1 MTNQGRFTLTALT
14 LALLAGCNSDDTT
27 PDVEAANSGKIEA
40 DTVFYNGTIVTMD
53 TDQSTASSLA
63 IKDGKIVGL
72 NVNSEDYSSEDT
84 QIINLNEQTVVPG
97 FIDAHGH
104 FSGAASYSNFANL
117 APSPIGN
124 SDSIALLVN
133 EMQQFWDGKALAEGQ
148 WLVGVSYDDSLL
160 AEKRHPTKYDLD
172 QVSTEEPIVIMH
184 VSGHLVVVN
193 SKALE
198 ILGIDATREDPA
210 GGKIVR
216 VSGSNEPNGVLEE
229 AAMYLAMGG
238 LMSAP
243 QTQESILESYRYA
256 QEYYAGFGI
265 TTIQEGAATK
275 DQVLLYEQL
284 GEAGEL
290 YLDIA
295 AYPTWDAYS
304 MLKIDGYGPS
314 KQYTNNFR
322 IAGAKIVLDGSPQG
336 KTAFM
341 TQPYLN
347 PPAGEPAT
355 YVGYPTLTSEF
366 LETKIRSYLDEGTQ
380 FIVHTNGDASVDM
393 YLAAIDKVATET
405 DDFSM
410 IRPVSIHSQTT
421 RDDQLE
427 EMTKYQMIPSFFSAH
442 TFFWGDWHRDE
453 VFGEERA
460 IRISP
465 TRSASNLGINYTTHN
480 DAPVVDPD
488 IIRLIYNTVNRVTR
502 SGQTLG
508 EDQKATAYE
517 ALASVTKNAAY
528 QYFEEDNK
536 GSLEVGK
543 LADLVILS
551 ANPLTIEPENINTIE
566 VLKTYKEGQ
575 LVYTKQ

>member
-1 MTNQGRFTLTALT
+1 MTNQGRFTLTALA
-14 LALLAGCNSDDTT
+14 LALLSGCNNDDAT
-27 PDVEAANSGKIEA
+27 PEIEA

-53 TDQSTASSLA
+53 GDQSVASSLA

-72 NVNSEDYSSEDT
+72 NVESDDYSSEDT
-84 QIINLNEQTVVPG
+84 RLIDLNNQTIVPG

-104 FSGAASYSNFANL
+104 LSMVAQTVNFANL

-124 SDSIALLVN
+124 SDTIALLVN
-133 EMQQFWDGKALAEGQ
+133 EMQQFWDGKTLAEGQ
-148 WLVGVSYDDSLL
+148 WMVGMSYDDSLL
-160 AEKRHPTKYDLD
+160 AEKRHPTRYDLD
-172 QVSTEEPIVIMH
+172 QISTEVPIVIVH
-184 VSGHLVVVN
+184 VSFHLAVVN

-198 ILGIDATREDPA
+198 LLGIDATTANPD

-229 AAMYLAMGG
+229 TAMYLAMGG
-238 LMSAP
+238 LSSAP
-243 QTQESILESYRYA
+243 QSADAVKTTFKAA
-256 QEYYAGFGI
+256 QEYYASFGI
-265 TTIQEGAATK
+265 TTIQEGAASHES
-275 DQVLLYEQL
+275 VLLYEDL
-284 GEAGEL
+284 GASGDL
-290 YLDIA
+290 FLDIV

-304 MLKIDGYGPS
+304 MMKLDGYAPS
-314 KQYTNNFR
+314 KTYTNNFR
-322 IAGAKIVLDGSPQG
+322 IGGAKIVLDGSPQG

-347 PPAGEPAT
+347 PPVGEAAS

-366 LETKIRSYLDEGTQ
+366 LETKLRSYLDEGTQ

-393 YLAAIDKVATET
+393 YLAALDAISTES
-405 DDFSM
+405 DDFSK

-427 EMTKYQMIPSFFSAH
+427 AMVKYQMIPSFFSAH

-480 DAPVVDPD
+480 DAPVVDPE
-488 IIRLIYNTVNRVTR
+488 IIRLMYNTVNRVTR

-528 QYFEEDNK
+528 QYLEEGQK
-536 GSLEVGK
+536 GTIEVGK

-551 ANPLTIEPENINTIE
+551 ANPLTIEPEKINTIE

-575 LVYTKQ
+575 LVYTQ

>member
-1 MTNQGRFTLTALT
+1 MTNQGRFTLTALA
-14 LALLAGCNSDDTT
+14 LALLSGCNNDDAT
-27 PDVEAANSGKIEA
+27 PEIEA

-53 TDQSTASSLA
+53 GDQSVASSLA

-72 NVNSEDYSSEDT
+72 NVESDDYSSEDT
-84 QIINLNEQTVVPG
+84 RLIDLNNETIVPG

-104 FSGAASYSNFANL
+104 LSMVAQTVNFANL

-124 SDSIALLVN
+124 SDTIALLVN
-133 EMQQFWDGKALAEGQ
+133 EMQQFWDGKTLAEGQ
-148 WLVGVSYDDSLL
+148 WMVGMSYDDSLL
-160 AEKRHPTKYDLD
+160 AEKRHPTRYDLD
-172 QVSTEEPIVIMH
+172 QISTEVPIVIVH
-184 VSGHLVVVN
+184 VSFHLAVVN

-198 ILGIDATREDPA
+198 LLGIDATTANPD

-229 AAMYLAMGG
+229 TAMYLAMGG
-238 LMSAP
+238 LSSAP
-243 QTQESILESYRYA
+243 QSADAVKTTFKAA
-256 QEYYAGFGI
+256 QEYYASFGI
-265 TTIQEGAATK
+265 TTIQEGAASHES
-275 DQVLLYEQL
+275 VLLYEDL
-284 GEAGEL
+284 GASGDL
-290 YLDIA
+290 FLDIV

-304 MLKIDGYGPS
+304 MMKLDGYAPS
-314 KQYTNNFR
+314 KTYTNNFR
-322 IAGAKIVLDGSPQG
+322 IGGAKIVLDGSPQG

-347 PPAGEPAT
+347 PPAGEAAS

-366 LETKIRSYLDEGTQ
+366 LETKLRSYLDEGTQ

-393 YLAAIDKVATET
+393 YLAALDAISTES
-405 DDFSM
+405 DDFSK

-427 EMTKYQMIPSFFSAH
+427 AMVKYQMIPSFFSAH

-488 IIRLIYNTVNRVTR
+488 IIRLMYNTVNRVTR

-528 QYFEEDNK
+528 QYLEEDQK
-536 GSLEVGK
+536 GTIEVGK
-543 LADLVILS
+543 LADLVVLS
-551 ANPLTIEPENINTIE
+551 ANPLTIEPEKMNTIE

-575 LVYTKQ
+575 LVYTQ

>member
-1 MTNQGRFTLTALT
+1 MTNLGRFTLTALT
-14 LALLAGCNSDDTT
+14 LALLAGC
-27 PDVEAANSGKIEA
+27 KQEA

-53 TDQSTASSLA
+53 GDNSIASSLA
-63 IKDGKIVGL
+63 IKDGKIVGV
-72 NVNSEDYSSEDT
+72 NVNREYYSPEDT
-84 QIINLNEQTVVPG
+84 QLIDLNEQTVVPG

-104 FSGAASYSNFANL
+104 LSMVAQTVNFANL

-124 SDSIALLVN
+124 SDTIALLVN
-133 EMQQFWDGKALAEGQ
+133 EMQQFWDSKELAEGQ
-148 WLVGVSYDDSLL
+148 WMVGMSYDDSLL
-160 AEKRHPTKYDLD
+160 AEKRHPTRYDLD
-172 QVSTEEPIVIMH
+172 QISTEVPIVIVH
-184 VSGHLVVVN
+184 VSFHLAVVN

-198 ILGIDATREDPA
+198 LLGIDAATADPD

-229 AAMYLAMGG
+229 TAMYLAMGG
-238 LMSAP
+238 LSSAP
-243 QTQESILESYRYA
+243 QTADSILKTFKAA
-256 QEYYAGFGI
+256 QEYYASFGI
-265 TTIQEGAATK
+265 TTVQEGAASK

-290 YLDIA
+290 FLDIA

-304 MLKIDGYGPS
+304 MMKLDGYAPS
-314 KQYTNNFR
+314 KSYTNNFR

-347 PPAGEPAT
+347 PPAGESAS

-366 LETKIRSYLDEGTQ
+366 LEAKLRSYLDEGTQ

-393 YLAAIDKVATET
+393 YLAALDTIATES
-405 DDFSM
+405 DDFSN

-427 EMTKYQMIPSFFSAH
+427 AMTKYQMIPSFFSAH

-465 TRSASNLGINYTTHN
+465 TRSASNFGINYTTHN

-488 IIRLIYNTVNRVTR
+488 IIRLMYNTVNRVTR

-528 QYFEEDNK
+528 QYFEEDQK
-536 GSLEVGK
+536 GTIEVGK
-543 LADLVILS
+543 LADLVVLS
-551 ANPLTIEPENINTIE
+551 ANPLTIEPEKINTIE
-566 VLKTYKEGQ
+566 VLKTYKEGN
-575 LVYTKQ
+575 LVYTQ

>member
-1 MTNQGRFTLTALT
+1 MTNQGRFTLTALA
-14 LALLAGCNSDDTT
+14 LALLSGCNNDDAT
-27 PDVEAANSGKIEA
+27 PEIEA

-53 TDQSTASSLA
+53 GDQSVASSLA

-72 NVNSEDYSSEDT
+72 NVESDDYSSKDT
-84 QIINLNEQTVVPG
+84 RLIDLNTQTIVPG

-104 FSGAASYSNFANL
+104 LSMVAQTVNFANL

-124 SDSIALLVN
+124 SDTIALLVN
-133 EMQQFWDGKALAEGQ
+133 EMQQFWDGKTLAEGQ
-148 WLVGVSYDDSLL
+148 WMVGMSYDDSLL
-160 AEKRHPTKYDLD
+160 AEKRHPTRYDLD
-172 QVSTEEPIVIMH
+172 QISTEVPIVIVH
-184 VSGHLVVVN
+184 VSFHLAVVN

-198 ILGIDATREDPA
+198 LLGIDATTANPD

-229 AAMYLAMGG
+229 TAMYLAMGG
-238 LMSAP
+238 LSSAP
-243 QTQESILESYRYA
+243 QSADAVKTTFKAA
-256 QEYYAGFGI
+256 QEYYASFGI
-265 TTIQEGAATK
+265 TTVQEGAASHES
-275 DQVLLYEQL
+275 VLLYEDL
-284 GEAGEL
+284 GASGDL
-290 YLDIA
+290 FLDIV

-304 MLKIDGYGPS
+304 MMKLDGYAPS
-314 KQYTNNFR
+314 KTYTNNFR
-322 IAGAKIVLDGSPQG
+322 IGGAKIVLDGSPQG

-347 PPAGEPAT
+347 PPAGEAAS

-366 LETKIRSYLDEGTQ
+366 LETKLRSYLDEGTQ

-393 YLAAIDKVATET
+393 YLAALDAISTES
-405 DDFSM
+405 DDFSK

-427 EMTKYQMIPSFFSAH
+427 AMVKYQMIPSFFSAH

-488 IIRLIYNTVNRVTR
+488 IIRLMYNTVNRVTR

-528 QYFEEDNK
+528 QYLEEDQK
-536 GSLEVGK
+536 GTIEVGK
-543 LADLVILS
+543 LADLVVLS
-551 ANPLTIEPENINTIE
+551 ANPLSIEPEKMNTIE

-575 LVYTKQ
+575 LVYTQ

>member
-1 MTNQGRFTLTALT
+1 MTNQGRFTLTALA
-14 LALLAGCNSDDTT
+14 LALLSGCNNDDAT
-27 PDVEAANSGKIEA
+27 PEIEA

-53 TDQSTASSLA
+53 GDQSVASSLA

-72 NVNSEDYSSEDT
+72 NVESDDYSSEDT
-84 QIINLNEQTVVPG
+84 RLIDLNNQTIVPG

-104 FSGAASYSNFANL
+104 LSMVAQTVNFANL

-124 SDSIALLVN
+124 SDTIALLVN
-133 EMQQFWDGKALAEGQ
+133 EMQQFWDGKTLAEGQ
-148 WLVGVSYDDSLL
+148 WMVGMSYDDSLL
-160 AEKRHPTKYDLD
+160 AEKRHPTRYDLD
-172 QVSTEEPIVIMH
+172 QISTEVPIVIVH
-184 VSGHLVVVN
+184 VSFHLAVVN

-198 ILGIDATREDPA
+198 LLGIDATTANPD

-229 AAMYLAMGG
+229 TAMYLAMGG
-238 LMSAP
+238 LSSAP
-243 QTQESILESYRYA
+243 QSADAVKTTFKAA
-256 QEYYAGFGI
+256 QEYYASFGI
-265 TTIQEGAATK
+265 TTIQEGAASHES
-275 DQVLLYEQL
+275 VLLYEDL
-284 GEAGEL
+284 GASGDL
-290 YLDIA
+290 FLDIV

-304 MLKIDGYGPS
+304 MMKLDGYAPS
-314 KQYTNNFR
+314 KTYTNNFR
-322 IAGAKIVLDGSPQG
+322 IGGAKIVLDGSPQG

-347 PPAGEPAT
+347 PPVGEAAS

-366 LETKIRSYLDEGTQ
+366 LETKLRSYLDEGTQ

-393 YLAAIDKVATET
+393 YLAALDAISTES
-405 DDFSM
+405 DDFSK

-427 EMTKYQMIPSFFSAH
+427 AMVKYQMIPSFFSAH

-488 IIRLIYNTVNRVTR
+488 IIRLMYNTVNRVTR

-528 QYFEEDNK
+528 QYLEEGQK
-536 GSLEVGK
+536 GTIEVGK

-551 ANPLTIEPENINTIE
+551 ANPLTIEPEKINTIE

-575 LVYTKQ
+575 LVYTQ

>member
-1 MTNQGRFTLTALT
+1 MTNQGRFTLTALA
-14 LALLAGCNSDDTT
+14 LALLSGCNNDDAT
-27 PDVEAANSGKIEA
+27 PEIEA

-53 TDQSTASSLA
+53 GDQSVASSLA

-72 NVNSEDYSSEDT
+72 NVESDDYSSEDT
-84 QIINLNEQTVVPG
+84 RLIDLNNQTIVPG

-104 FSGAASYSNFANL
+104 LSMVAQTVNFANL

-124 SDSIALLVN
+124 SDTIALLVN
-133 EMQQFWDGKALAEGQ
+133 EMQQFWDGKTLAEGQ
-148 WLVGVSYDDSLL
+148 WMVGMSYDDSLL
-160 AEKRHPTKYDLD
+160 AEKRHPTRYDLD
-172 QVSTEEPIVIMH
+172 QISTEVPIVIVH
-184 VSGHLVVVN
+184 VSFHLAVVN

-198 ILGIDATREDPA
+198 LLGIDATTANPD

-229 AAMYLAMGG
+229 TAMYLAMGG
-238 LMSAP
+238 LSSAP
-243 QTQESILESYRYA
+243 QSADTIKTTFKVA
-256 QEYYAGFGI
+256 QEYYASFGI
-265 TTIQEGAATK
+265 TTVQEGAASHESI
-275 DQVLLYEQL
+275 LLYEDL
-284 GEAGEL
+284 GASGDL
-290 YLDIA
+290 FLDIV

-304 MLKIDGYGPS
+304 MMKLDGYTPS
-314 KQYTNNFR
+314 KTYTNNFR
-322 IAGAKIVLDGSPQG
+322 IGGAKIVLDGSPQG

-347 PPAGEPAT
+347 PPVGEAAS

-366 LETKIRSYLDEGTQ
+366 LETKLRSYLDEGTQ

-393 YLAAIDKVATET
+393 YLAALDVISTES
-405 DDFSM
+405 DDFSK

-427 EMTKYQMIPSFFSAH
+427 AMVKYQMIPSFFSAH

-488 IIRLIYNTVNRVTR
+488 IIRLMYNTVNRVTR

-528 QYFEEDNK
+528 QYLEEDKK
-536 GSLEVGK
+536 GTIEVGK
-543 LADLVILS
+543 LADLVVLS
-551 ANPLTIEPENINTIE
+551 ANPLTIEPEKMNSIE

-575 LVYTKQ
+575 LVYTQ

>member
-1 MTNQGRFTLTALT
+1 MTNQGRFTLTALA
-14 LALLAGCNSDDTT
+14 LALLSGCNNDDAT
-27 PDVEAANSGKIEA
+27 PEIEA

-53 TDQSTASSLA
+53 GDQSVASSLA

-72 NVNSEDYSSEDT
+72 NVESDDYSSKDT
-84 QIINLNEQTVVPG
+84 RLIDLNNQTIVPG

-104 FSGAASYSNFANL
+104 LSMVAQTVNFANL

-124 SDSIALLVN
+124 SDTIALLVN

-148 WLVGVSYDDSLL
+148 WMVGMSYDDSLL
-160 AEKRHPTKYDLD
+160 AEKRHPTRYDLD
-172 QVSTEEPIVIMH
+172 QISTEVPIVIVH
-184 VSGHLVVVN
+184 VSFHLAVVN

-198 ILGIDATREDPA
+198 LLGIDATTANPD

-229 AAMYLAMGG
+229 TAMYLAMGG
-238 LMSAP
+238 LSSAP
-243 QTQESILESYRYA
+243 QSADTIKTTFKAA
-256 QEYYAGFGI
+256 QEYYASFGI
-265 TTIQEGAATK
+265 TTVQEGAASHES
-275 DQVLLYEQL
+275 VLLYEDL
-284 GEAGEL
+284 GASGDL
-290 YLDIA
+290 FLDIV

-304 MLKIDGYGPS
+304 MMKLDGYTPS
-314 KQYTNNFR
+314 KTYTNNFR
-322 IAGAKIVLDGSPQG
+322 IGGAKIVLDGSPQG

-347 PPAGEPAT
+347 PPAGEAAS

-366 LETKIRSYLDEGTQ
+366 LETKLRSYLDEGTQ
-380 FIVHTNGDASVDM
+380 FIVHTNGDASLDM
-393 YLAAIDKVATET
+393 YLAALDAISTES
-405 DDFSM
+405 DDFSK

-427 EMTKYQMIPSFFSAH
+427 AMVKYQMIPSFFSAH

-488 IIRLIYNTVNRVTR
+488 IIRLMYNTVNRVTR

-528 QYFEEDNK
+528 QYLEEDQK
-536 GSLEVGK
+536 GTIEVGK
-543 LADLVILS
+543 LADLVVLS
-551 ANPLTIEPENINTIE
+551 ANPLTIEPEKMNTIE

-575 LVYTKQ
+575 LVYTQ

>member
-27 PDVEAANSGKIEA
+27 PEVEA
-40 DTVFYNGTIVTMD
+40 DTVLYNGTIVTMD
-53 TDQSTASSLA
+53 GEQSTASSLA

-104 FSGAASYSNFANL
+104 LSLVAQTVNFANL

-124 SDSIALLVN
+124 SDTIALLVN
-133 EMQQFWDGKALAEGQ
+133 EMQQFWDGKELAEGQ
-148 WLVGVSYDDSLL
+148 WMVGMSYDDSLL
-160 AEKRHPTKYDLD
+160 AEKRHPTRYDLD
-172 QVSTEEPIVIMH
+172 QISTEVPIVIVH
-184 VSGHLVVVN
+184 VSFHLAVVN

-198 ILGIDATREDPA
+198 VLGIDATTADPD

-216 VSGSNEPNGVLEE
+216 VSGSDEPNGVLEE
-229 AAMYLAMGG
+229 TAMYLAMGG
-238 LMSAP
+238 LSSAP
-243 QTQESILESYRYA
+243 QTEDSLSKTFAAA
-256 QEYYAGFGI
+256 QKYYASFGI
-265 TTIQEGAATK
+265 TTVQEGAASK

-347 PPAGEPAT
+347 PPTGEPVT

-393 YLAAIDKVATET
+393 YLAAIDAVSTET

-427 EMTKYQMIPSFFSAH
+427 EMVKYQMLPSFFSAH

-460 IRISP
+460 MRISP

-488 IIRLIYNTVNRVTR
+488 IIRLMYNTVNRVTR

-508 EDQKATAYE
+508 EEQKATAYE

-528 QYFEEDNK
+528 QYFEEDQK
-536 GSLEVGK
+536 GTIEVGK
-543 LADLVILS
+543 LADLVVLS
-551 ANPLTIEPENINTIE
+551 ANPLTIEPEKINTIE
-566 VLKTYKEGQ
+566 VLKTYKEGN
-575 LVYTKQ
+575 LVYTQ

>member
-1 MTNQGRFTLTALT
+1 
-14 LALLAGCNSDDTT
+14 LALLSGCNNDDAT
-27 PDVEAANSGKIEA
+27 PEIEA

-53 TDQSTASSLA
+53 GDQSVASSLA

-72 NVNSEDYSSEDT
+72 NVESDDYSSEDT
-84 QIINLNEQTVVPG
+84 RLIDLNNQTIVPG

-104 FSGAASYSNFANL
+104 LSMVAQTVNFANL

-124 SDSIALLVN
+124 SDTIALLVN
-133 EMQQFWDGKALAEGQ
+133 EMQQFWDGKTLAEGQ
-148 WLVGVSYDDSLL
+148 WIVGMSYDDSLL
-160 AEKRHPTKYDLD
+160 AEKRHPTRYDLD
-172 QVSTEEPIVIMH
+172 QISTEVPIVIVH
-184 VSGHLVVVN
+184 VSFHLAVVN

-198 ILGIDATREDPA
+198 LLGIDATTANPD

-229 AAMYLAMGG
+229 TAMYLAMGG
-238 LMSAP
+238 LSSAP
-243 QTQESILESYRYA
+243 QSADAVKTTFKAA
-256 QEYYAGFGI
+256 QEYYASFGI
-265 TTIQEGAATK
+265 TTIQEGAASHES
-275 DQVLLYEQL
+275 VLLYEDL
-284 GEAGEL
+284 GASGDL
-290 YLDIA
+290 FLDIV

-304 MLKIDGYGPS
+304 MMKLDGYAPS
-314 KQYTNNFR
+314 KTYTNNFR
-322 IAGAKIVLDGSPQG
+322 IGGAKIVLDGSPQG

-347 PPAGEPAT
+347 PPAGEAAS
-355 YVGYPTLTSEF
+355 YVGYPTQTSEF
-366 LETKIRSYLDEGTQ
+366 LETKLRSYLDEGTQ

-393 YLAAIDKVATET
+393 YLSALDAISTES
-405 DDFSM
+405 DDFSK

-427 EMTKYQMIPSFFSAH
+427 AMVKYQMIPSFFSAH

-488 IIRLIYNTVNRVTR
+488 IIRLMYNTVNRVTR

-528 QYFEEDNK
+528 QYLEEDQK
-536 GSLEVGK
+536 GTIEVGK
-543 LADLVILS
+543 LADLVVLS
-551 ANPLTIEPENINTIE
+551 ANPLTIEPEKMNTIE

-575 LVYTKQ
+575 LVYAQ

>member
-1 MTNQGRFTLTALT
+1 MTNQGRFTLTALA
-14 LALLAGCNSDDTT
+14 LALLSGCNNDDAT
-27 PDVEAANSGKIEA
+27 PEIEA

-53 TDQSTASSLA
+53 GDQSVASSLA

-72 NVNSEDYSSEDT
+72 NVESDDYSSEDT
-84 QIINLNEQTVVPG
+84 RLIDLNNETIVPG

-104 FSGAASYSNFANL
+104 LSMVAQTVNFANL

-124 SDSIALLVN
+124 SDTIALLVN
-133 EMQQFWDGKALAEGQ
+133 EMQQFWDGKTLAEGQ
-148 WLVGVSYDDSLL
+148 WMVGMSYDDSLL
-160 AEKRHPTKYDLD
+160 AEKRHPTRYDLD
-172 QVSTEEPIVIMH
+172 QISTEVPIVIVH
-184 VSGHLVVVN
+184 VSFHLAVVN

-198 ILGIDATREDPA
+198 LLGIDATTANPD

-229 AAMYLAMGG
+229 TAMYLAMGG
-238 LMSAP
+238 LSSAP
-243 QTQESILESYRYA
+243 QSADAVKTTFKAA
-256 QEYYAGFGI
+256 QEYYASFGI
-265 TTIQEGAATK
+265 TTIQEGAASHES
-275 DQVLLYEQL
+275 VLLYEDL
-284 GEAGEL
+284 GASGDL
-290 YLDIA
+290 FLDIV

-304 MLKIDGYGPS
+304 MMKLDGYAPS
-314 KQYTNNFR
+314 KTYTNNFR
-322 IAGAKIVLDGSPQG
+322 IGGAKIVLDGSPQG

-347 PPAGEPAT
+347 PPAGEAAS
-355 YVGYPTLTSEF
+355 YVGYPTQTSEF
-366 LETKIRSYLDEGTQ
+366 LETKLRSYLDEGTQ

-393 YLAAIDKVATET
+393 YLAALDAISTES
-405 DDFSM
+405 DDFSK

-427 EMTKYQMIPSFFSAH
+427 AMVKYQMIPSFFSAH

-488 IIRLIYNTVNRVTR
+488 IIRLMYNTVNRVTR

-528 QYFEEDNK
+528 QYLEEDKK
-536 GSLEVGK
+536 GTIEVGK
-543 LADLVILS
+543 LADLVVLS
-551 ANPLTIEPENINTIE
+551 ANPLTIDPEKMNTIE

-575 LVYTKQ
+575 LVYTQ

>member
-14 LALLAGCNSDDTT
+14 IALLAGCNSDDTT
-27 PDVEAANSGKIEA
+27 PEVEA
-40 DTVFYNGTIVTMD
+40 DTVLYNGTIVTMD
-53 TDQSTASSLA
+53 GEQSTASSLA

-84 QIINLNEQTVVPG
+84 QIINLKEQTVVPG

-104 FSGAASYSNFANL
+104 LSMVAQTVNFANL

-124 SDSIALLVN
+124 SDTIALLVN
-133 EMQQFWDGKALAEGQ
+133 EMQQFWDDKELAEGQ
-148 WLVGVSYDDSLL
+148 WMVGMSYDDSLL
-160 AEKRHPTKYDLD
+160 AEQRHPTRYDLD
-172 QVSTEEPIVIMH
+172 QISTEVPIVIVH
-184 VSGHLVVVN
+184 VSFHLAVVN

-198 ILGIDATREDPA
+198 VLGIDATTADPD

-216 VSGSNEPNGVLEE
+216 VSGSDEPNGVLEE
-229 AAMYLAMGG
+229 TAMYLAMGG
-238 LMSAP
+238 LSSAP
-243 QTQESILESYRYA
+243 QTEDSLSNAFAAA
-256 QEYYAGFGI
+256 QKYYASFGI
-265 TTIQEGAATK
+265 TTVQEGAASK

-304 MLKIDGYGPS
+304 MMKLDGYAPS
-314 KQYTNNFR
+314 KTYTNNFR

-366 LETKIRSYLDEGTQ
+366 LEAKLREYLDEDTQ

-393 YLAAIDKVATET
+393 YLAALDAVSTES
-405 DDFSM
+405 DDFSI

-427 EMTKYQMIPSFFSAH
+427 EMVKYQMIPSFFSAH

-488 IIRLIYNTVNRVTR
+488 IIRLMYNTVNRVTR

-508 EDQKATAYE
+508 EEQKATAYE

-528 QYFEEDNK
+528 QYFEEDQK
-536 GSLEVGK
+536 GTIEVGK
-543 LADLVILS
+543 LADLVVLS
-551 ANPLTIEPENINTIE
+551 ANP
-566 VLKTYKEGQ
+566 
-575 LVYTKQ
+575 

>member
-1 MTNQGRFTLTALT
+1 MTNQGRFTLTALA
-14 LALLAGCNSDDTT
+14 LALLSGCNNDDAT
-27 PDVEAANSGKIEA
+27 PEIEA

-53 TDQSTASSLA
+53 GDQSVASSLA
-63 IKDGKIVGL
+63 IKNGKIVGL
-72 NVNSEDYSSEDT
+72 NVESDDYSSEDT
-84 QIINLNEQTVVPG
+84 RLIDLNNQTIVPG

-104 FSGAASYSNFANL
+104 LSMVAQTVNFANL

-124 SDSIALLVN
+124 SDTIALLVN
-133 EMQQFWDGKALAEGQ
+133 EMQQFWDGKTLAEGQ
-148 WLVGVSYDDSLL
+148 WMVGMSYDDSLL
-160 AEKRHPTKYDLD
+160 AEKRHPTRYDLD
-172 QVSTEEPIVIMH
+172 QISTEVPIVIVH
-184 VSGHLVVVN
+184 VSFHLAVVN

-198 ILGIDATREDPA
+198 LLGIDATTANPD

-229 AAMYLAMGG
+229 TAMYLAMGG
-238 LMSAP
+238 LSSAP
-243 QTQESILESYRYA
+243 QSADAVKTTFKAA
-256 QEYYAGFGI
+256 QEYYASFGI
-265 TTIQEGAATK
+265 TTIQEGAASHES
-275 DQVLLYEQL
+275 VLLYEDL
-284 GEAGEL
+284 GASGDL
-290 YLDIA
+290 FLDIV

-304 MLKIDGYGPS
+304 MMKLDGYAPS
-314 KQYTNNFR
+314 KTYTNNFR
-322 IAGAKIVLDGSPQG
+322 IGGAKIVLDGSPQG

-347 PPAGEPAT
+347 PPVGEAAS

-366 LETKIRSYLDEGTQ
+366 LETKLRSYLDEGTQ

-393 YLAAIDKVATET
+393 YLAALDAISTES
-405 DDFSM
+405 DDFSK

-427 EMTKYQMIPSFFSAH
+427 AMVKYQMIPSFFSAH

-528 QYFEEDNK
+528 QYLEEDQK
-536 GSLEVGK
+536 GTIEVGK
-543 LADLVILS
+543 LADLVVLS
-551 ANPLTIEPENINTIE
+551 ANPLTIEPEKMNTIE

-575 LVYTKQ
+575 LVYTQ

>member
-14 LALLAGCNSDDTT
+14 IALLAGCNSDDTT
-27 PDVEAANSGKIEA
+27 PEVEA
-40 DTVFYNGTIVTMD
+40 DTVLYNGTIVTMD
-53 TDQSTASSLA
+53 GEQSTASSLA

-84 QIINLNEQTVVPG
+84 QIINLKEQTVVPG

-104 FSGAASYSNFANL
+104 LSMVAQTVNFANL

-124 SDSIALLVN
+124 SDTIALLVN
-133 EMQQFWDGKALAEGQ
+133 EMQQFWDDKELAEGQ
-148 WLVGVSYDDSLL
+148 WMVGMSYDDSLL
-160 AEKRHPTKYDLD
+160 AEQRHPTRYDLD
-172 QVSTEEPIVIMH
+172 QISTEVPIVIVH
-184 VSGHLVVVN
+184 VSFHLAVVN

-198 ILGIDATREDPA
+198 VLGIDATTADPD

-216 VSGSNEPNGVLEE
+216 VSGSDEPNGVLEE
-229 AAMYLAMGG
+229 TAMYLAMGG
-238 LMSAP
+238 LSSAP
-243 QTQESILESYRYA
+243 QTEDSLSNAFAAA
-256 QEYYAGFGI
+256 QEYYASFGI
-265 TTIQEGAATK
+265 TTVQEGAASK

-304 MLKIDGYGPS
+304 MMKLDGYAPS
-314 KQYTNNFR
+314 KTYTNNFR

-355 YVGYPTLTSEF
+355 YVGYPTLTREF
-366 LETKIRSYLDEGTQ
+366 LEAKLREYLDKDTQ

-393 YLAAIDKVATET
+393 YLAALDAVSTET
-405 DDFSM
+405 DDFSI

-427 EMTKYQMIPSFFSAH
+427 EMVKYQMIPSFFSAH

-460 IRISP
+460 MRISP

-488 IIRLIYNTVNRVTR
+488 IIRLMYNTVNRVTR

-508 EDQKATAYE
+508 EEQKATAYE

-528 QYFEEDNK
+528 QYFEEDQK
-536 GSLEVGK
+536 GTIEVGK
-543 LADLVILS
+543 LADLVVLS
-551 ANPLTIEPENINTIE
+551 ANPLTIEPEKINTIE
-566 VLKTYKEGQ
+566 VLKTYKEGN
-575 LVYTKQ
+575 LVYTQ

>member
-1 MTNQGRFTLTALT
+1 MTNQGRFTLTALA
-14 LALLAGCNSDDTT
+14 LALLSGCNNDDAT
-27 PDVEAANSGKIEA
+27 PEIEA

-53 TDQSTASSLA
+53 GDQSVASSLA

-72 NVNSEDYSSEDT
+72 NVESDYYSSEDT
-84 QIINLNEQTVVPG
+84 RLIDLNNQTIVPG

-104 FSGAASYSNFANL
+104 LSMVAQTVNFANL

-124 SDSIALLVN
+124 SDTIALLVN
-133 EMQQFWDGKALAEGQ
+133 EMQQFWDGKTLAEGQ
-148 WLVGVSYDDSLL
+148 WMVGMSYDDSLL

-172 QVSTEEPIVIMH
+172 QISTEVPIVIVH
-184 VSGHLVVVN
+184 VSFHLAVVN

-198 ILGIDATREDPA
+198 LLGIDATTANPD

-229 AAMYLAMGG
+229 TAMYLAMGG
-238 LMSAP
+238 LSSAP
-243 QTQESILESYRYA
+243 QSADTIKTTFKAA
-256 QEYYAGFGI
+256 QEYYASFGI
-265 TTIQEGAATK
+265 TTVQEGAASHES
-275 DQVLLYEQL
+275 VLLYEDL
-284 GEAGEL
+284 GASGDL
-290 YLDIA
+290 FLDIV

-304 MLKIDGYGPS
+304 MMKLDGYAPS
-314 KQYTNNFR
+314 KTYTNNFR
-322 IAGAKIVLDGSPQG
+322 IGGAKIVLDGSPQG

-347 PPAGEPAT
+347 PPVGEAAS

-366 LETKIRSYLDEGTQ
+366 LETKLRSYLDEGTQ

-393 YLAAIDKVATET
+393 YLAALDAISTES
-405 DDFSM
+405 DDFSK

-427 EMTKYQMIPSFFSAH
+427 AMVKYQMIPSFFSAH

-488 IIRLIYNTVNRVTR
+488 IIRLMYNTVNRVTR

-528 QYFEEDNK
+528 QYLEEDQK
-536 GSLEVGK
+536 GTIEVGK
-543 LADLVILS
+543 LADLVVLS
-551 ANPLTIEPENINTIE
+551 ANPLTIEPEKMNTIE

-575 LVYTKQ
+575 LVYSQ

>member
-1 MTNQGRFTLTALT
+1 MTNQGRFTLTALA
-14 LALLAGCNSDDTT
+14 LALLSGCNNDDIT
-27 PDVEAANSGKIEA
+27 PEIEA

-53 TDQSTASSLA
+53 GDQSVASSLA
-63 IKDGKIVGL
+63 LKDGKIVGL
-72 NVNSEDYSSEDT
+72 NVESDDYSSEDT
-84 QIINLNEQTVVPG
+84 RLIDLNNQTIVPG

-104 FSGAASYSNFANL
+104 LSMVAQTVNFANL

-124 SDSIALLVN
+124 SDTIALLVN
-133 EMQQFWDGKALAEGQ
+133 EMQQFWDGKTLAEGQ
-148 WLVGVSYDDSLL
+148 WIVGMSYDDSLL
-160 AEKRHPTKYDLD
+160 AEKRHPTRYDLD
-172 QVSTEEPIVIMH
+172 QISTEVPIVIVH
-184 VSGHLVVVN
+184 VSFHLAVVN

-198 ILGIDATREDPA
+198 LLGIDATTANPD

-229 AAMYLAMGG
+229 TAMYLAMGG
-238 LMSAP
+238 LTSAP
-243 QTQESILESYRYA
+243 QTEESLIESYRNA

-265 TTIQEGAATK
+265 TTIQEGAASH
-275 DQVLLYEQL
+275 DQVRIYEQL

-290 YLDIA
+290 YLDIV

-304 MLKIDGYGPS
+304 MMKLDGYAPS
-314 KQYTNNFR
+314 KTYTNNFR
-322 IAGAKIVLDGSPQG
+322 IGGAKIVLDGSPQG

-347 PPAGEPAT
+347 PPIGEAAS

-366 LETKIRSYLDEGTQ
+366 LETKLRSYLDEGTQ

-393 YLAAIDKVATET
+393 YLAALDAVATES
-405 DDFSM
+405 DDFSS

-427 EMTKYQMIPSFFSAH
+427 AMVKYQMIPSFFSAH

-488 IIRLIYNTVNRVTR
+488 IIRLMYNTVNRVTR

-528 QYFEEDNK
+528 QYLEEDKK
-536 GSLEVGK
+536 GTIEVGK
-543 LADLVILS
+543 LADLVVLS
-551 ANPLTIEPENINTIE
+551 ANPLTIDPEKMNTIE

-575 LVYTKQ
+575 LVYTQ

>member
-1 MTNQGRFTLTALT
+1 MTNQGRFTLTALA
-14 LALLAGCNSDDTT
+14 LALLSGCNNDDIT
-27 PDVEAANSGKIEA
+27 PEIEA

-53 TDQSTASSLA
+53 GDQSVANSLA

-72 NVNSEDYSSEDT
+72 NIESDDYSSEDT
-84 QIINLNEQTVVPG
+84 RLIDLNNQTIVPG

-104 FSGAASYSNFANL
+104 FSGAASFSNYANL

-124 SDSIALLVN
+124 SDTIALLIN
-133 EMQQFWDGKALAEGQ
+133 EMQQFWDGKTLAEGQ
-148 WLVGVSYDDSLL
+148 WMVGVSYDDSLL

-172 QVSTEEPIVIMH
+172 QISTEVPIVIVH
-184 VSGHLVVVN
+184 VSFHLAVVN

-198 ILGIDATREDPA
+198 LLGIDATTTDPD

-229 AAMYLAMGG
+229 TAMYLAMGG
-238 LMSAP
+238 LTSAP
-243 QTQESILESYRYA
+243 QTEESLIESYRNA

-265 TTIQEGAATK
+265 TTIQEGAASH
-275 DQVLLYEQL
+275 DQVRIYEQL

-290 YLDIA
+290 YLDIV

-304 MLKIDGYGPS
+304 MMKLDGYAPS
-314 KQYTNNFR
+314 KTYTNNFR
-322 IAGAKIVLDGSPQG
+322 IGGAKIVLDGSPQG

-347 PPAGEPAT
+347 PPIGEAAS

-366 LETKIRSYLDEGTQ
+366 LETKLRSYLDEGTQ

-393 YLAAIDKVATET
+393 YLAALDAVATES
-405 DDFSM
+405 DDFSS

-427 EMTKYQMIPSFFSAH
+427 AMVKYQMIPSFFSAH

-488 IIRLIYNTVNRVTR
+488 IIRLMYNTVNRVTR

-508 EDQKATAYE
+508 EDQKSTAYE

-528 QYFEEDNK
+528 QYLEEDQK
-536 GSLEVGK
+536 GTIEVGK
-543 LADLVILS
+543 LADLVVLS
-551 ANPLTIEPENINTIE
+551 ANPLTIEPEKINTIE

-575 LVYTKQ
+575 LVYTQ

>member
-1 MTNQGRFTLTALT
+1 MTNQGRFTLTALA
-14 LALLAGCNSDDTT
+14 LALLSGCNNDDAT
-27 PDVEAANSGKIEA
+27 PEIEA

-53 TDQSTASSLA
+53 GDQSVASSLA

-72 NVNSEDYSSEDT
+72 NVESDDYSSEDT
-84 QIINLNEQTVVPG
+84 RLIDLNNQTIVPG

-104 FSGAASYSNFANL
+104 LSMVAQTVNFANL

-124 SDSIALLVN
+124 SDTIALLVN
-133 EMQQFWDGKALAEGQ
+133 EMQQFWDGKTLAEGQ
-148 WLVGVSYDDSLL
+148 WMVGMSYDDSLL
-160 AEKRHPTKYDLD
+160 AEKRHPTRYDLD
-172 QVSTEEPIVIMH
+172 QISTEVPIVIVH
-184 VSGHLVVVN
+184 VSFHLAVVN

-198 ILGIDATREDPA
+198 LLGIDATTANPD

-229 AAMYLAMGG
+229 TAMYLAMGG
-238 LMSAP
+238 LSSAP
-243 QTQESILESYRYA
+243 QSADAVKTTFKAA
-256 QEYYAGFGI
+256 QEYYASFGI
-265 TTIQEGAATK
+265 TTIQEGAASHES
-275 DQVLLYEQL
+275 VLLYEDL
-284 GEAGEL
+284 GASGDL
-290 YLDIA
+290 FLDIV

-304 MLKIDGYGPS
+304 MMKLDGYAPS
-314 KQYTNNFR
+314 KTYTNNFR
-322 IAGAKIVLDGSPQG
+322 IGGAKIVLDGSPQG

-347 PPAGEPAT
+347 PPVGEAAS

-366 LETKIRSYLDEGTQ
+366 LETKLRSYLDEGTQ
-380 FIVHTNGDASVDM
+380 FIVHTNGDASVDV
-393 YLAAIDKVATET
+393 YLAALDAISTES
-405 DDFSM
+405 DDFSK

-427 EMTKYQMIPSFFSAH
+427 AMVKYQMIPSFFSAH

-528 QYFEEDNK
+528 QYLEEDQK
-536 GSLEVGK
+536 GTIEVGK
-543 LADLVILS
+543 LADLVVLS
-551 ANPLTIEPENINTIE
+551 ANPLTIEPEKMNTIE

-575 LVYTKQ
+575 LVYTQ

>member
-1 MTNQGRFTLTALT
+1 MTNQGRFTLTALA
-14 LALLAGCNSDDTT
+14 LALLSGCNNDDAT
-27 PDVEAANSGKIEA
+27 PEIEA

-53 TDQSTASSLA
+53 GDQSVASSLA

-72 NVNSEDYSSEDT
+72 NVESDDYSSEDT
-84 QIINLNEQTVVPG
+84 RLIDLNNQTIVPG

-104 FSGAASYSNFANL
+104 LSMVAQTVNFANL

-124 SDSIALLVN
+124 SDTIALLVN
-133 EMQQFWDGKALAEGQ
+133 EMQQFWDGKTLAEGQ
-148 WLVGVSYDDSLL
+148 WIVGMSYDDSLL
-160 AEKRHPTKYDLD
+160 AEKRHPTRYDLD
-172 QVSTEEPIVIMH
+172 QISTEVPIVIVH
-184 VSGHLVVVN
+184 VSFHLAVVN

-198 ILGIDATREDPA
+198 LLGIDATTANPD

-229 AAMYLAMGG
+229 TAMYLAMGG
-238 LMSAP
+238 LSSAP
-243 QTQESILESYRYA
+243 QSADAVKTTFKAA
-256 QEYYAGFGI
+256 QEYYASFGI
-265 TTIQEGAATK
+265 TTIQEGAASHES
-275 DQVLLYEQL
+275 VLLYEDL
-284 GEAGEL
+284 GASGDL
-290 YLDIA
+290 FLDIV

-304 MLKIDGYGPS
+304 MMKLDGYAPS
-314 KQYTNNFR
+314 KTYTNNFR
-322 IAGAKIVLDGSPQG
+322 IGGAKIVLDGSPQG

-347 PPAGEPAT
+347 PPAGEAAS
-355 YVGYPTLTSEF
+355 YVGYPTQTSEF
-366 LETKIRSYLDEGTQ
+366 LETKLRSYLDEGTQ

-393 YLAAIDKVATET
+393 YLSALDAISTES
-405 DDFSM
+405 DDFSK

-427 EMTKYQMIPSFFSAH
+427 AMVKYQMIPSFFSAH

-488 IIRLIYNTVNRVTR
+488 IIRLMYNTVNRVTR

-528 QYFEEDNK
+528 QYLEEDQK
-536 GSLEVGK
+536 GTIEVGK
-543 LADLVILS
+543 LADLVVLS
-551 ANPLTIEPENINTIE
+551 ANPLTIEPEKMNTIE

-575 LVYTKQ
+575 LVYAQ

>member
-27 PDVEAANSGKIEA
+27 PEVEA
-40 DTVFYNGTIVTMD
+40 DTVLYNGTIVTMD
-53 TDQSTASSLA
+53 GEQSTASSLA

-104 FSGAASYSNFANL
+104 LSMVAQTVNFANL

-124 SDSIALLVN
+124 SDTIALLVN
-133 EMQQFWDGKALAEGQ
+133 EMQQFWDDKELAEGQ
-148 WLVGVSYDDSLL
+148 WMVGMSYDDSLL
-160 AEKRHPTKYDLD
+160 AEKRHPTRYDLD
-172 QVSTEEPIVIMH
+172 QISTEVPIVIVH
-184 VSGHLVVVN
+184 VSFHLAVVN

-198 ILGIDATREDPA
+198 VLGIDATTADPD

-216 VSGSNEPNGVLEE
+216 VSGSDEPNGVLEE
-229 AAMYLAMGG
+229 TAMYLAMGG
-238 LMSAP
+238 LSSAP
-243 QTQESILESYRYA
+243 QTEDSLSNAFAAA
-256 QEYYAGFGI
+256 QEYYASFGI
-265 TTIQEGAATK
+265 TTVQEGAASK

-304 MLKIDGYGPS
+304 MMKLDGYAPS
-314 KQYTNNFR
+314 KTYTNNFR

-347 PPAGEPAT
+347 PPAGEPVT

-366 LETKIRSYLDEGTQ
+366 LEAKLREYLDEDTQ

-393 YLAAIDKVATET
+393 YLAALDAVSTES
-405 DDFSM
+405 DDFSI

-427 EMTKYQMIPSFFSAH
+427 EMVKYQMIPSFFSAH

-460 IRISP
+460 MRISP

-488 IIRLIYNTVNRVTR
+488 IIRLMYNTVNRVTR

-508 EDQKATAYE
+508 EEQKATAYE

-528 QYFEEDNK
+528 QYFEEDQK
-536 GSLEVGK
+536 GTIEVGK
-543 LADLVILS
+543 LADLVVLS
-551 ANPLTIEPENINTIE
+551 ANPLTIEPEKINTIE
-566 VLKTYKEGQ
+566 VLKTYKEGN
-575 LVYTKQ
+575 LVYTQ

>member
-1 MTNQGRFTLTALT
+1 MTNQGRFTLTALA
-14 LALLAGCNSDDTT
+14 LALLSGCNNDDST
-27 PDVEAANSGKIEA
+27 PEIEA

-53 TDQSTASSLA
+53 GDQSVASSLA

-72 NVNSEDYSSEDT
+72 NVESDDYSSEDT
-84 QIINLNEQTVVPG
+84 RLIDLNNQTIVPG

-104 FSGAASYSNFANL
+104 LSMVAQTVNFANL

-124 SDSIALLVN
+124 SDTIALLVN
-133 EMQQFWDGKALAEGQ
+133 EMQQFWDGKTLAEGQ
-148 WLVGVSYDDSLL
+148 WMVGMSYDDSLL
-160 AEKRHPTKYDLD
+160 AEKRHPTRYDLD
-172 QVSTEEPIVIMH
+172 QISTEVPIVIVH
-184 VSGHLVVVN
+184 VSFHLAVVN

-198 ILGIDATREDPA
+198 LLGIDATTANPD

-229 AAMYLAMGG
+229 TAMYLAMRG
-238 LMSAP
+238 LSSAP
-243 QTQESILESYRYA
+243 QSANTIKTTFKAA
-256 QEYYAGFGI
+256 QEYYASFGI
-265 TTIQEGAATK
+265 TTVQEGAASHES
-275 DQVLLYEQL
+275 VLLYEDL
-284 GEAGEL
+284 GASGDL
-290 YLDIA
+290 FLDIV

-304 MLKIDGYGPS
+304 MMKLDGYAPS
-314 KQYTNNFR
+314 KTYTNNFR
-322 IAGAKIVLDGSPQG
+322 IGGAKIVLDGSPQG

-347 PPAGEPAT
+347 PPAGEAAS

-366 LETKIRSYLDEGTQ
+366 LETKLRSYLDEGTQ

-393 YLAAIDKVATET
+393 YLAALDAISTES
-405 DDFSM
+405 DDFSK

-427 EMTKYQMIPSFFSAH
+427 AMVKYQMIPSFFSAH

-488 IIRLIYNTVNRVTR
+488 IIRLMYNTVNRVTR

-528 QYFEEDNK
+528 QYLEEDQK
-536 GSLEVGK
+536 GTIEVGK
-543 LADLVILS
+543 LADLVVLS
-551 ANPLTIEPENINTIE
+551 ANPLTIEPEKMNSIE

-575 LVYTKQ
+575 LVYTQ

>member
-1 MTNQGRFTLTALT
+1 MTNQGRFTLTALA
-14 LALLAGCNSDDTT
+14 LALLSGCNNDDAT
-27 PDVEAANSGKIEA
+27 PEIEA

-53 TDQSTASSLA
+53 GDQSVASSLA

-72 NVNSEDYSSEDT
+72 NVESDDYSSEDT
-84 QIINLNEQTVVPG
+84 RLIDLNNQTIVPG

-104 FSGAASYSNFANL
+104 LSMVAQTVNFANL

-124 SDSIALLVN
+124 SDTIALLVN
-133 EMQQFWDGKALAEGQ
+133 EMQQFWDGKTLAEGQ
-148 WLVGVSYDDSLL
+148 WMVGMSYDDSLL

-172 QVSTEEPIVIMH
+172 QISTEVPIVIVH
-184 VSGHLVVVN
+184 VSFHLAVVN

-198 ILGIDATREDPA
+198 LLGIDATTANPD

-229 AAMYLAMGG
+229 TAMYLAMGG
-238 LMSAP
+238 LSSAP
-243 QTQESILESYRYA
+243 QSADAVKTTFKAA
-256 QEYYAGFGI
+256 QEYYASFGI
-265 TTIQEGAATK
+265 TTVQEGAASHES
-275 DQVLLYEQL
+275 VLLYEDL
-284 GEAGEL
+284 GASGDL
-290 YLDIA
+290 FLDIV

-304 MLKIDGYGPS
+304 MMKLDGYAPS
-314 KQYTNNFR
+314 KTYTNNFR
-322 IAGAKIVLDGSPQG
+322 IGGAKIVLDGSPQG

-347 PPAGEPAT
+347 PPVGEAAS

-366 LETKIRSYLDEGTQ
+366 LETKLRSYLDEGTQ

-393 YLAAIDKVATET
+393 YLASLDAISTES
-405 DDFSM
+405 DDFSK

-427 EMTKYQMIPSFFSAH
+427 AMVKYQMIPSFFSAH

-488 IIRLIYNTVNRVTR
+488 IIRLMYNTVNRVTR

-528 QYFEEDNK
+528 QYLEEDQK
-536 GSLEVGK
+536 GTIEVGK
-543 LADLVILS
+543 LADLVVLS
-551 ANPLTIEPENINTIE
+551 ANPLTIEPEKMNTIE

-575 LVYTKQ
+575 LVYTQ

>member
-14 LALLAGCNSDDTT
+14 LALLAGCNSDNTT
-27 PDVEAANSGKIEA
+27 PEVEA
-40 DTVFYNGTIVTMD
+40 DTVLYNGTIVTMD
-53 TDQSTASSLA
+53 GEQSTASSLA

-104 FSGAASYSNFANL
+104 MSMVAQTINFANL

-124 SDSIALLVN
+124 SDTIALLVN
-133 EMQQFWDGKALAEGQ
+133 EMQQFWDGKELAEGQ
-148 WLVGVSYDDSLL
+148 WMVGMSYDDSLL
-160 AEKRHPTKYDLD
+160 AEQRHPTRYDLD
-172 QVSTEEPIVIMH
+172 QISTEVPIVIVH
-184 VSGHLVVVN
+184 VSFHLAVVN

-198 ILGIDATREDPA
+198 VLGIDATTADPD

-216 VSGSNEPNGVLEE
+216 VSGSDEPNGVLEE
-229 AAMYLAMGG
+229 TAMYLAMGG
-238 LMSAP
+238 LSSAP
-243 QTQESILESYRYA
+243 QTEDSLSKTFAAA
-256 QEYYAGFGI
+256 QKYYASFGI
-265 TTIQEGAATK
+265 TTVQEGAASK

-366 LETKIRSYLDEGTQ
+366 LEAKLREYLDEDTQ

-393 YLAAIDKVATET
+393 YLAALDAVSTES
-405 DDFSM
+405 DDFSI

-427 EMTKYQMIPSFFSAH
+427 EMVKYQMIPSFFSAH

-488 IIRLIYNTVNRVTR
+488 IIRLMYNTVNRVTR

-508 EDQKATAYE
+508 EEQKATAYE

-528 QYFEEDNK
+528 QYFEEDQK
-536 GSLEVGK
+536 GTIEVGK
-543 LADLVILS
+543 LADLVVLS
-551 ANPLTIEPENINTIE
+551 ENPLTIEPEKINTIE
-566 VLKTYKEGQ
+566 VLKTYKEGN

>member
-1 MTNQGRFTLTALT
+1 MTNQGRFTLTALA
-14 LALLAGCNSDDTT
+14 LALLSGCNNDDAT
-27 PDVEAANSGKIEA
+27 PEIEA

-53 TDQSTASSLA
+53 GDQSVASSLA

-72 NVNSEDYSSEDT
+72 NVESDDYSSKDT
-84 QIINLNEQTVVPG
+84 RLIDLNNQTIVPG

-104 FSGAASYSNFANL
+104 LSMVAQTVNFANL

-124 SDSIALLVN
+124 SDTIALLVN

-148 WLVGVSYDDSLL
+148 WMVGMSYDDSLL
-160 AEKRHPTKYDLD
+160 AEKRHPTRYDLD
-172 QVSTEEPIVIMH
+172 QISTEVPIVIVH
-184 VSGHLVVVN
+184 VSFHLAVVN

-198 ILGIDATREDPA
+198 LLGIDATTANPD

-229 AAMYLAMGG
+229 TAMYLAMGG
-238 LMSAP
+238 LSSAP
-243 QTQESILESYRYA
+243 QSADTIKTTFKAA
-256 QEYYAGFGI
+256 QEYYASFGI
-265 TTIQEGAATK
+265 TTVQEGAASHES
-275 DQVLLYEQL
+275 VLLYEDL
-284 GEAGEL
+284 GASGDL
-290 YLDIA
+290 FLDIV

-304 MLKIDGYGPS
+304 MMKLDGYTPS
-314 KQYTNNFR
+314 KTYTNNFR
-322 IAGAKIVLDGSPQG
+322 IGGAKIVLDGSPQG

-347 PPAGEPAT
+347 PPAGEAAS

-366 LETKIRSYLDEGTQ
+366 LETKLRSYLDEGTQ

-393 YLAAIDKVATET
+393 YLAALDAISTES
-405 DDFSM
+405 DDFNK

-427 EMTKYQMIPSFFSAH
+427 AMVKYQMIPSFFSAH

-488 IIRLIYNTVNRVTR
+488 IIRLMYNTVNRVTR

-528 QYFEEDNK
+528 QYLEEDQK
-536 GSLEVGK
+536 GTIEVGK
-543 LADLVILS
+543 LADLVVLS
-551 ANPLTIEPENINTIE
+551 ANPLTIEPEKMNSIE

-575 LVYTKQ
+575 LVYTQ

>member
-1 MTNQGRFTLTALT
+1 MTNQGRFTLTAL
-14 LALLAGCNSDDTT
+14 ALVLLSGCNNDDAT
-27 PDVEAANSGKIEA
+27 PEIEA

-53 TDQSTASSLA
+53 GDQSVASSLA

-72 NVNSEDYSSEDT
+72 NVESDDYSSEDT
-84 QIINLNEQTVVPG
+84 RLIDLNNQTIVPG

-104 FSGAASYSNFANL
+104 LSMVAQTVNFANL

-124 SDSIALLVN
+124 SDTIALLVN
-133 EMQQFWDGKALAEGQ
+133 EMQQFWDGKTLAEGQ
-148 WLVGVSYDDSLL
+148 WMVGMSYDDSLL
-160 AEKRHPTKYDLD
+160 AEKRHPTRYDLD
-172 QVSTEEPIVIMH
+172 QISTEVPIVIVH
-184 VSGHLVVVN
+184 VSFHLAVVN

-198 ILGIDATREDPA
+198 LLGIDATTANPD

-229 AAMYLAMGG
+229 TAMYLAMGG
-238 LMSAP
+238 LSSAP
-243 QTQESILESYRYA
+243 QSADSVKTTFKAA
-256 QEYYAGFGI
+256 QEYYASFGI
-265 TTIQEGAATK
+265 TTVQEGAASHES
-275 DQVLLYEQL
+275 VLLYEDL
-284 GEAGEL
+284 GASGDL
-290 YLDIA
+290 FLDIV

-304 MLKIDGYGPS
+304 MMKLDGYTPS
-314 KQYTNNFR
+314 KTYTNNFR
-322 IAGAKIVLDGSPQG
+322 IGGAKIVLDGSPQG

-347 PPAGEPAT
+347 PPVGEAAS

-366 LETKIRSYLDEGTQ
+366 LETKLRSYLDEGTQ

-393 YLAAIDKVATET
+393 YLAALDAISTES
-405 DDFSM
+405 DDFSK

-427 EMTKYQMIPSFFSAH
+427 AMVKYQMIPSFFSAH

-488 IIRLIYNTVNRVTR
+488 IIRLMYNTVNRVTR

-528 QYFEEDNK
+528 QYLEEDQK
-536 GSLEVGK
+536 GTIEVGK
-543 LADLVILS
+543 LADLVVLS
-551 ANPLTIEPENINTIE
+551 ANPLTIEPEKMNSIE

-575 LVYTKQ
+575 LVYTQ